1 MEFEYQGSFY
11 FSQQD
16 EDEVLGLISNG
27 FTVEGA
33 VQEWVSGLDDYFYYE
48 VENVR
53 DQIISY
59 IYSKIEKSC

>member
-33 VQEWVSGLDDYFYYE
+33 VQEWVSGLDDCFYYE

-59 IYSKIEKSC
+59 VYSKIEKNC

>member
-16 EDEVLGLISNG
+16 ENEVLGLISNG
-27 FTVEGA
+27 FTVEEA
-33 VQEWVSGLDDYFYYE
+33 IQEWIDGLDDCFYYE

-53 DQIISY
+53 DKIISY
-59 IYSKIEKSC
+59 IYSKIEGGK